1 MVTDA
6 TACIGGNTTFFEK
19 EFKVVIAIEKDPEI
33 FKILKLNTTKSIN
46 YNCSYNDIKYKIQ
59 QDLVF
64 IDPPWGGSNY
74 KNENNVVLN
83 LDGINVLE
91 IIDNIYHFTRF
102 VALKVPNNFDS
113 SQLGEKFWSYK
124 IYTINTFKKNNYK
137 LIVFYKKI

>member
-1 MVTDA
+1 M
-6 TACIGGNTTFFEK
+6 
-19 EFKVVIAIEKDPEI
+19 
-33 FKILKLNTTKSIN
+33 
-46 YNCSYNDIKYKIQ
+46 YKIH

-74 KNENNVVLN
+74 KNENNVILN

-102 VALKVPNNFDS
+102 VALKVPNNFDIS
-113 SQLGEKFWSYK
+113 KLNENFWSYR

-137 LIVFYKKI
+137 LILFYKKI